1 MSDLLTVSEVAA
13 LLNCSEESVTRRF
26 AKVRGVID
34 IGSPET
40 PKKRRYRVLR
50 IPKSIVEKYVISK
63 GGRITVPE
71 TQPKGLKPAKPTPD
85 EDEMTRDLAT
95 LASQHGGAARKTLE
109 RIASRAKAM
118 TYVPSDQW
126 QDMAWFPDPD
136 EDEG

>member
-1 MSDLLTVSEVAA
+1 MSELLTVVEVAA

-26 AKVRGVID
+26 AKVKGVID

-71 TQPKGLKPAKPTPD
+71 TQPKKRKQKGVA
-85 EDEMTRDLAT
+85 EDEMIYDLAT
-95 LASQHGGAARKTLE
+95 LASQHGDAARKTLE
-109 RIASRAKAM
+109 RITRRAKAM
-118 TYVPSDQW
+118 TYVPSEQW
-126 QDMAWFPDPD
+126 EDMAFFDS